1 MTEQQFDPTNKAR
14 VFVEKGIFNKAGV
27 EALAA
32 RNLPPV
38 KVYMNVKTCNCKADG
53 VELQVSLYF
62 DMVWKNGVPTSEYKL
77 TRNGDKMLKG
87 KGEPKYV
94 AQAVDAVKN
103 NPQPP
108 TGQEFDDDIPF

>member
-38 KVYMNVKTCNCKADG
+38 KVYMNVDG

-87 KGEPKYV
+87 KAEPKYV

-108 TGQEFDDDIPF
+108 TGQELDDDIPF